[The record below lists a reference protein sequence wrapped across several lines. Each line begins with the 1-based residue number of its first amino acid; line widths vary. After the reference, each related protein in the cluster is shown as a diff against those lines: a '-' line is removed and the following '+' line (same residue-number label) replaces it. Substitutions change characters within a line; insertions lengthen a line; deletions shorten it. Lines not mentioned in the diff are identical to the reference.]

1 MKKVSI
7 KDQRGLSLIEFMIA
21 GLIGLILTVGLIQI
35 FVSNRQAFDT
45 TAASANVQETA
56 RIGTE
61 IISKAVRNADY
72 WGCVDNASVFNNL
85 DDTAAGYDADIL
97 GFGSGLEGE
106 DNNADSSDAIADGT
120 DSITVRG
127 TRGSNGIQ
135 IDSPMPNSSAILDVT
150 DAGALAVSDI
160 ILISNC
166 RGGDIFQVTQ
176 LPSGGDKIQHNTG
189 GSVSPGNGKNSGP
202 CAGGGGGSNCLSQ
215 LYDTGASVLL
225 PYTET
230 YFVGTGASGGP
241 ALFMRTG
248 VLSSPS
254 GTGIGNV
261 QTVELI
267 DGVENMQILYG
278 EDTNGD
284 GAANAYRTAA
294 AVADM
299 EDVVSVRISLLI
311 RSSQE
316 RVLDSAQ
323 TLTFNGAAV
332 DGSDLRLRRVYT
344 LTSTIRN
351 RM

>member
-1 MKKVSI
+1 MRKVSI
-7 KDQRGLSLIEFMIA
+7 SRQRGLSLIEFMIA
-21 GLIGLILTVGLIQI
+21 GLIGLILTVGLVQI

-72 WGCVDNASVFNNL
+72 WGCVDNANVFNNL
-85 DDTAAGYDADIL
+85 DDTGAGYDADIL
-97 GFGSGLEGE
+97 GFGSGLEGA
-106 DNNADSSDAIADGT
+106 DNNADGTDAIVDGT

-127 TRGSNGIQ
+127 TRGSAGIT
-135 IDSPMPNSSAILDVT
+135 IDSPMPTSSANLDVT
-150 DAGALAVSDI
+150 SAS
-160 ILISNC
+160 LISEGDIVVLTNC
-166 RGGDIFQVTQ
+166 QGGDIFQVTK
-176 LPSGGDKIQHNTG
+176 LPPGGDKIQHNG
-189 GSVSPGNGKNSGP
+189 GNSVSPGNGKNASG
-202 CAGGGGGSNCLSQ
+202 CGTANCLSQ
-215 LYDTGASVLL
+215 IYDVGASVLL

-248 VLSSPS
+248 VLSGASV
-254 GTGIGNV
+254 GGV

-299 EDVVSVRISLLI
+299 EDVVSVRVSLLI

-323 TLTFNGAAV
+323 ALTFNGTAV